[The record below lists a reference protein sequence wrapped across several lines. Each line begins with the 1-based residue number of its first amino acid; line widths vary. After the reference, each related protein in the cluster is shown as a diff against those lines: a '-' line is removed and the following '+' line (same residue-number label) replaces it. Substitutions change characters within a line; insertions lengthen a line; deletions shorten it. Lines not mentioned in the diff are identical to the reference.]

1 MSDWK
6 ERLNVW
12 LAARTKRERWLV
24 YTVSFFLIIAI
35 GDQLLTAPLQS
46 RLRSVQ
52 TQIESEQEIVAELQA
67 EVAKLSVLLSQ
78 DPNHA
83 LRERIAQLKADH
95 AVLDEALRELT
106 VGLIQPAEMTKVL
119 REMLV
124 DEKGLSLVRLAN
136 GQGEPVILT
145 AAAGDAAGG
154 AEAKAE
160 EEPRL
165 FRHTLIVEVEGGYL
179 DALRYLKR
187 LEALQWTFY
196 WDGIELNVDK
206 YPKSRIV
213 IRLSTLGLREGW
225 IGV

>member
-6 ERLNVW
+6 VLINTW

-24 YTVSFFLIIAI
+24 YLVSFFLILAI
-35 GDQLLTAPLQS
+35 GDQLLTAPVQS

-52 TQIESEQEIVAELQA
+52 TQIESEQQIVAELQA

-78 DPNHA
+78 DPNRV
-83 LRERIAQLKADH
+83 LRDRIAQLKADH
-95 AVLDEALRELT
+95 ATLDGALRELT
-106 VGLIQPAEMTKVL
+106 VGLIQPAEMTNVL
-119 REMLV
+119 REMLA
-124 DEKGLSLVRLAN
+124 DEKGLRLVRLAN
-136 GQGEPVILT
+136 GRGEPVMLS
-145 AAAGDAAGG
+145 AAVSDAPGDAAT
-154 AEAKAE
+154 KPK
-160 EEPRL
+160 EEPSL
-165 FRHTLIVEVEGGYL
+165 YRHTLVVEVEGGYL

-196 WDGIELNVDK
+196 WDGVELNVEK